1 MFDHAAGQRRDLG
14 AALYCTSG
22 SGSLNGSFNGC
33 LTEILYKE
41 LTCKSRWRGVRI
53 YYLVNGL
60 AQSPEQD
67 CAPGTE
73 VLHESICH
81 GTAYLRITAGGRCSL
96 AASLAARGRVKR
108 RRQAPGPM

>member
-22 SGSLNGSFNGC
+22 SGSLNGC

-96 AASLAARGRVKR
+96 R
-108 RRQAPGPM
+108 RPHWLREAE

>member
-1 MFDHAAGQRRDLG
+1 MFGHAAGQRRNLG

-33 LTEILYKE
+33 LNGNLYKE

-67 CAPGTE
+67 CAPGD
-73 VLHESICH
+73 
-81 GTAYLRITAGGRCSL
+81 GG
-96 AASLAARGRVKR
+96 AT
-108 RRQAPGPM
+108 

>member
-73 VLHESICH
+73 VLH
-81 GTAYLRITAGGRCSL
+81 LSL
-96 AASLAARGRVKR
+96 IHI
-108 RRQAPGPM
+108 